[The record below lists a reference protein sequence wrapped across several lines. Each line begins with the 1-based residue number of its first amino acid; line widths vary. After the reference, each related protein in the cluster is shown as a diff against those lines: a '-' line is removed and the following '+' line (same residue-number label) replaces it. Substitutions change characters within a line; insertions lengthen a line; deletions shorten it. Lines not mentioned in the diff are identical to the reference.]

1 MTSVIDLLLL
11 TDFYNFKVRVTGR
24 ALPVTAD
31 NRKLV
36 KPPFFVIIHQKFRF
50 LIICIRF
57 RYCNKTPHVHLH
69 LKMQT

>member
-31 NRKLV
+31 NRKLE
-36 KPPFFVIIHQKFRF
+36 KYHFFAIIH
-50 LIICIRF
+50 
-57 RYCNKTPHVHLH
+57 
-69 LKMQT
+69 